1 MRRDGGRRAW
11 RPAGFPGP
19 TGSLALAGLGLLG
32 VVASGLAAGCG
43 WNAPAIARPEPAPSP
58 ALSRLEASIVDVLNL
73 VRADP
78 PGFAASL
85 ELTRTR
91 YEGLLYRISP
101 KEVLMTKEGVAA
113 LDDALAALKT
123 AAPASHLVVAGG
135 LCLAARDHAEDQSR
149 TGGTGHDGSDGSTF
163 RDRIERHGGWTGSI
177 GENASYGG
185 GTAVDV
191 VARLVIDDGVPDR
204 GHRTTILSGAF
215 RTVGVACAPHPSF
228 ELVCVIEFASAFD
241 PSARPAVSSRR
252 KP

>member
-1 MRRDGGRRAW
+1 MVA
-11 RPAGFPGP
+11 
-19 TGSLALAGLGLLG
+19 TGLAL
-32 VVASGLAAGCG
+32 GCG
-43 WNAPAIARPEPAPSP
+43 WNAPGIARPEPVPPP
-58 ALSRLEASIVDVLNL
+58 ALSWLEAGIVDILNL

-78 PGFAASL
+78 PGYAVSL
-85 ELTRTR
+85 QSTRTR

-113 LDDALAALKT
+113 LDDTVVALEA
-123 AAPASHLVVAGG
+123 AAPVSHLVVAGG

-149 TGGTGHDGSDGSTF
+149 TGRTGHDGSDGSTF

-177 GENASYGG
+177 GENVSYGD
-185 GTAVDV
+185 GTAADV
-191 VARLVIDDGVPDR
+191 VARLVVDDGVPDR
-204 GHRTTILSGAF
+204 GHRTTILSGVF

-241 PSARPAVSSRR
+241 PSARPAVLSRR